1 MGPRKERWAVDD
13 ARWAVDDARTVLV
26 LTPSLGG
33 HYFGELLAGL
43 TREVAGAAGRLVV
56 VETLPEAAPRDEAGA
71 PGDFA
76 TPVAWSHVDG
86 VVSITTAVGA
96 PYLRQLREAGL
107 PVVLSSTLMA
117 DFDAPAAMPDNHGGT
132 FTAVEHLIGHG
143 HTRIGFVGNL
153 AQQDIRDRLAAYERA
168 LDTYDLERDPRF
180 VFSAPDN
187 GETGGKRA
195 ARDLLACVERPTALM
210 VATDRN
216 ALGLMRVLTEA
227 AMVLPDELAIVAFD
241 NIEAGA
247 FSVPALSSV
256 NQRFD
261 EVGALA
267 GRLVLAGM
275 RGEAVPSS
283 VFTPQSVVLTVRTS
297 CGCVGGGHRSQAQT
311 GARSPAVSADLLRDE
326 LQDVLFAALLS
337 GDDVVD
343 GPARD
348 AVLAAI
354 GTAEHLLT
362 SGEPVT
368 EAEIGAVTLAFRRLT
383 SRPDTLRR
391 VIDAVADYAERIAA
405 TGVHASASARVTAAL
420 WKAQAGAFL
429 SQVEATETAIAEQYV
444 VDAGLLDTTRS
455 DPRTLDWLAGTHI
468 KAGLLALWADEPS
481 SGLLDIVGSYDP
493 GRALPDQ
500 VGTRTMVQSFP
511 PMALIDLL
519 AAAEREICV
528 VVPVRTATHDWGLL
542 AIIGA
547 VDSISTRET
556 YQHWAGLLCT
566 ALESQRLQD
575 AVRRSALYDAL
586 TGLPNRRLFLDR
598 LTAAI
603 ARHDRSGTPF
613 TVLFLDLDGFKLIND
628 SLGHQMGDRVLTAV
642 GDRIGRELRAVDTGA
657 RFGGDEFAI
666 LLHDTDPS
674 GALLV
679 AHRVQAALAR
689 TLDLDGP
696 EISIRAS
703 MGIASSSIDYTSG
716 EDILRDADTAMYRAK
731 ADEPGAVAFFD
742 EAMRAHA
749 VHQQH
754 LHTEIHRALE
764 EHEFEVFYQP
774 IVNLTSGRTDRFEA
788 LVRWRHPERGLV
800 MPDEFLPV
808 LEETGLIIPLGHWIL
823 DEVCGQLAQWG
834 PRVVNVAINV
844 SDREFWHRDLL
855 PHVLEALA
863 RHRLTPDRLTLEIT
877 EGVLMRRPEVALHMM
892 HQLHDA
898 GLRLHIDDFGTGYS
912 SLETL
917 HRFPVDAFKIDR
929 SFLRSLASGDHT
941 TELITALVGLGT
953 SLGLAVVAEGVET
966 GEQLVFLQSIGC
978 ATGQGYLFM
987 PAVTHDEAG
996 DLLDHDLADQPDV
1009 TEPDPT
1015 GT

>member
-1 MGPRKERWAVDD
+1 MWTRRWSGVNGGWAVED
-13 ARWAVDDARTVLV
+13 RKTVLV
-26 LTPSLGG
+26 VTPSLGG

-43 TREVAGAAGRLVV
+43 TREIAGADGRLVV
-56 VETLPEAAPRDEAGA
+56 VETLPESAPRDEAGA

-96 PYLRQLREAGL
+96 PYLRGLREAGR
-107 PVVLSSTLMA
+107 PVVLSSTLMP

-143 HTRIGFVGNL
+143 HTRIGFVGNR
-153 AQQDIRDRLAAYERA
+153 AQQDIRERYAAYVQA
-168 LDTYDLERDPRF
+168 LETYDLAHDPGI
-180 VFSAPDN
+180 VFAAADN
-187 GETGGKRA
+187 GETGGEQA
-195 ARDLLACVERPTALM
+195 ARALLACADRPTALM

-216 ALGLMRVLTEA
+216 ALGLMRALTEA
-227 AMVLPDELAIVAFD
+227 GVALPDDLAIVAFD

-261 EVGALA
+261 EVGSLA
-267 GRLVLAGM
+267 GRLVLAAM

-297 CGCVGGGHRSQAQT
+297 CGCIAGGHRGEASV
-311 GARSPAVSADLLRDE
+311 GDRSPVVSAELLRDE
-326 LQDVLFAALLS
+326 LQDVLVAALLS

-343 GPARD
+343 GPTHD
-348 AVLAAI
+348 GVLVAI
-354 GTAEHLLT
+354 GTVEHLLT
-362 SGEPVT
+362 SGETVT
-368 EAEIGAVTLAFRRLT
+368 EAQIGAVTLALRRLT

-391 VIDAVADYAERIAA
+391 IIDAVADYAERIVAPGA
-405 TGVHASASARVTAAL
+405 RASASARVSAAL
-420 WKAQAGAFL
+420 WKLQAGAFL
-429 SQVEATETAIAEQYV
+429 GQVEETETAIAEQYV
-444 VDAGLLDTTRS
+444 VDAGLLDTTRT

-468 KAGLLALWADEPS
+468 KAAVLALWVDDPARGRLE
-481 SGLLDIVGSYDP
+481 IVGTYDSEHS
-493 GRALPDQ
+493 LPDQ
-500 VGTRTMVQSFP
+500 VGSRIAVQSFP
-511 PMALIDLL
+511 PAALIDLL
-519 AAAEREICV
+519 APQRREICV
-528 VVPVRTATHDWGLL
+528 VVPVRTASHDWGLL
-542 AIIGA
+542 SIVGA
-547 VDSISTRET
+547 VDSTSTRET
-556 YQHWAGLLCT
+556 YQHWAGLLGT

-575 AVRRSALYDAL
+575 EVRKSALYDAV
-586 TGLPNRRLFLDR
+586 TGLPNRRLFLER
-598 LTAAI
+598 LTASI
-603 ARHDRSGTPF
+603 ARHARSGTPF
-613 TVLFLDLDGFKLIND
+613 AVLFLDLDGFKLIND
-628 SLGHQMGDRVLTAV
+628 SLGHPMGDRVLTAV
-642 GDRIGRELRAVDTGA
+642 GDRIAHELRTVDTGA

-666 LLHDTDPS
+666 LLHDIDPA

-696 EISIRAS
+696 DVSIRAS
-703 MGIASSSIDYTSG
+703 MGIATSSVDYASA

-742 EAMRAHA
+742 DAMRADA
-749 VHQQH
+749 LHQQQ
-754 LHTEIHRALE
+754 LHAEIHRALE

-774 IVNLTSGRTDRFEA
+774 IVNLASGRTDRFEA
-788 LVRWRHPERGLV
+788 LVRWRHPQRGLV
-800 MPDEFLPV
+800 MPDEFLPAM
-808 LEETGLIIPLGHWIL
+808 EESGLIIQLGYWVL
-823 DEVCGQLAQWG
+823 DEVCRQLAVWG
-834 PRVVNVAINV
+834 LRVVNVAVNI

-855 PHVLEALA
+855 PRVLEILA
-863 RHRLTPDRLTLEIT
+863 RHHLTPDRLTLEIT
-877 EGVLMRRPEVALHMM
+877 ESVLMRRPEVALQMM

-966 GEQLVFLQSIGC
+966 AGQLTFLQAIGC

-987 PAVTHDEAG
+987 PAVTNHEARN
-996 DLLDHDLADQPDV
+996 LLDRDLADRPDD
-1009 TEPDPT
+1009 TGPDPT